1 MLGDLHDWFLENGGQ
16 LAPGLHVADS
26 DLGGRGLFAE
36 SFIPAGSQV
45 LSLPLEAALS
55 SADDTVADLPVN
67 SLFRLTE
74 LLCAEIQK
82 GDASRWA
89 CWFRSLPRQC
99 GSWPEWREQELRL
112 AQRGPPKLFQEA
124 VDLAR
129 KLPQWH
135 KQLSQILP
143 GSVIAGLDDKSSFR
157 RALAILFSRRFGIL
171 CDGCKI
177 AVCVPLGDMIN
188 HASTEANVE
197 VQYDQASRRLSFVTL
212 DDVAAGAELLI
223 CYGQLDNL
231 ELCTSHG
238 FALPENPLD
247 SIVLADDVKLTR
259 ASQLALPALAEVQC
273 IMDAL
278 PPEDEDKAT
287 WLDANS
293 SQACCAIA
301 SFRLSYRRLLRQ
313 LLDNPSQEQS
323 EQEPGIGE
331 IQK

>member
-1 MLGDLHDWFLENGGQ
+1 
-16 LAPGLHVADS
+16 
-26 DLGGRGLFAE
+26 
-36 SFIPAGSQV
+36 
-45 LSLPLEAALS
+45 
-55 SADDTVADLPVN
+55 
-67 SLFRLTE
+67 
-74 LLCAEIQK
+74 
-82 GDASRWA
+82 
-89 CWFRSLPRQC
+89 
-99 GSWPEWREQELRL
+99 
-112 AQRGPPKLFQEA
+112 
-124 VDLAR
+124 
-129 KLPQWH
+129 
-135 KQLSQILP
+135 
-143 GSVIAGLDDKSSFR
+143 
-157 RALAILFSRRFGIL
+157 
-171 CDGCKI
+171 
-177 AVCVPLGDMIN
+177 MIN